1 MNDQR
6 TLILH
11 LKKYRNNGFNRFFY
25 KFLKGDIERYRKTF
39 TKNGNFRMIDG
50 SLFTKDG
57 ECYGDHVTTISV
69 KQLAKELG
77 L

>member
-11 LKKYRNNGFNRFFY
+11 LKKYRSNGFNRFLY
-25 KFLKGDIERYRKTF
+25 RFLNGDIERYRKTF
-39 TKNGNFRMIDG
+39 TKNGNFKMINDR
-50 SLFTKDG
+50 LFAKNG
-57 ECYGDHVTTISV
+57 ERYGRHVATISV
-69 KQLAKELG
+69 NQLAKELG

>member
-11 LKKYRNNGFNRFFY
+11 LKKYRSNGFSRFLHG
-25 KFLKGDIERYRKTF
+25 FLKEDIERYRKTF
-39 TKNGNFRMIDG
+39 TKNGNFKMINDRLFAKNGERYG
-50 SLFTKDG
+50 S
-57 ECYGDHVTTISV
+57 HVTTISV